1 MIVKMGI
8 LMAQARPTLTTDPG
22 PRYTQC
28 KEEAIKLLDKAAI
41 DWSKGDPSDPRVEL
55 ILKEVL
61 AIFIKERF
69 LRPPNGVG

>member
-1 MIVKMGI
+1 
-8 LMAQARPTLTTDPG
+8 MAQARPTLTTDPG

-41 DWSKGDPSDPRVEL
+41 EWSKGDPSDPRVEV
-55 ILKEVL
+55 ILKDVL
-61 AIFIKERF
+61 AIFIQERF